1 MQLQYEHYKIIKV
14 DIMLDIF
21 MDIGYNETARCKMK
35 EYLLRLIER
44 TIADKL
50 ETKGC
55 VAIEGPKWCGK
66 STTAKLFA
74 KTVIEL
80 QRERVFTQYKAL
92 AALDEK
98 NLLRGGKPL
107 MFDEWQKIPSLWDAI
122 RCDVDETRE
131 RGQYILTGS
140 CKPIEDKERHSG
152 TGRIV
157 KIVMRTMSLWESK
170 DSTGEVSLKSLF
182 DEKPD
187 NIYGKNDINLD
198 RLAFLICRGG
208 WPDIIFDREKLA
220 LDASLDYVES
230 LITEDITK
238 VDDVKRDPERARAIL
253 RSYAR
258 LISSPAP
265 LTKVQSDVEANDM
278 TIDKRTVD
286 SYISAFEKLYVIED
300 VPCWSPKLR
309 SQTAIRTTNIRQF
322 VDPSVATA
330 ISGST
335 PNDLIADLNT
345 MGLVFESLCVRD
357 LRIYAQTLGGKVYQY
372 HDADGLEVDVIVHV
386 SDGKWGAI
394 EIKLGSPDAI
404 EDGAKHLL
412 AFRDKIDSSKQSK
425 PAFLAVV
432 TGTQLAYRRPD
443 GVYVVPIGCLKD

>member
-1 MQLQYEHYKIIKV
+1 V
-14 DIMLDIF
+14 
-21 MDIGYNETARCKMK
+21 K
-35 EYLLRLIER
+35 EYLPRLIEQ

-50 ETKGC
+50 EAKGC

-74 KTVIEL
+74 KTIIEF
-80 QRERVFTQYKAL
+80 QRESVFKQYKAL
-92 AALDEK
+92 SALDEK
-98 NLLRGGKPL
+98 SLLRGEKPL

-122 RCDVDETRE
+122 RYDIDETRK

-140 CKPIEDKERHSG
+140 CRPIEDPDRHSG
-152 TGRIV
+152 NGRIV

-170 DSTGEVSLKSLF
+170 DSTGEVSLAELF
-182 DEKPD
+182 NKKLD
-187 NIYGKNDINLD
+187 NIYGKNNINLD
-198 RLAFLICRGG
+198 KLAFLVCRGG
-208 WPDIIFDREKLA
+208 WPDIIFDRETLA
-220 LDASLDYVES
+220 LSASFDYVES
-230 LITEDITK
+230 LITEDIKK
-238 VDDVKRDPERARAIL
+238 VDDIKRDPERARSIL

-258 LISSPAP
+258 LISSPAT
-265 LTKVQSDVEANDM
+265 LTKVQGDVEANDM

-322 VDPSVATA
+322 VDPSVAVA
-330 ISGST
+330 ISGTT

-345 MGLVFESLCVRD
+345 FGLVFESLCIRD
-357 LRIYAQTLGGKVYQY
+357 LRIYAQTLGGRVYQY
-372 HDADGLEVDVIVHV
+372 HDADGLEVDAIVHI

-394 EIKLGSPDAI
+394 EIKLGSPEGI
-404 EDGAKHLL
+404 EEGAKHLL
-412 AFRDKIDSSKQSK
+412 TFREKIDSNEQSK

-443 GVYVVPIGCLKD
+443 GVFVVPIGCLKN